1 MYLLPKVRPHMDK
14 FGYKSDLNLQE
25 KILITIVRLSELY
38 KKDCSNLFGK
48 YGLTFTQY
56 NVLRILDSSENGTSI
71 ISRVGSVMLVSGAN
85 MTGIAK
91 RLEKDGFLIRKYVP
105 EDERVT
111 LLQITPQGKKAIKN
125 IEKKK
130 DEMLAKYLTS
140 FSTDEQLELQADL
153 RKLLREAI
161 RNMNSRK

>member
-1 MYLLPKVRPHMDK
+1 MDK